1 VITSLIRFACVDDYV
16 ERRAPLREQ
25 HLELAGEYA
34 ARGML
39 VLGGALADPVDQAV
53 LMFEVD
59 SIEPVQAFVDRDPY
73 VQHGLV
79 RAHRI
84 RTWNVVV
91 F

>member
-1 VITSLIRFACVDDYV
+1 MFYLLIYDVVDDYV

-25 HLELAGEYA
+25 HLELAREYA
-34 ARGML
+34 ARGLL

-84 RTWNVVV
+84 RTWNVAV